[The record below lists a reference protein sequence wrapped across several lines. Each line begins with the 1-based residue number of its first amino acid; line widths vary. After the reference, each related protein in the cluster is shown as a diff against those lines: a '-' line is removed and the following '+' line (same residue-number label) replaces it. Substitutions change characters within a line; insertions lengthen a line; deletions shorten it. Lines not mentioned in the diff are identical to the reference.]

1 MMTVGIVVVSHSP
14 ELAAGTAALAREMA
28 ADSVEI
34 IPVGGDPH
42 GGLGTD
48 EGAVR
53 SALAHADSGEGVVVV
68 ADLGSSLLTVRQAL
82 ESRANNGVRL
92 ADAPIVEGAVA
103 AAVMSSAGRPL
114 DEVLSAAEET
124 RGANKL

>member
-1 MMTVGIVVVSHSP
+1 MAVGIVVVSHSP
-14 ELAAGTAALAREMA
+14 ELAAGTADLAREMA
-28 ADSVEI
+28 ADAVEI
-34 IPVGGDPH
+34 IAVGGDPH

-53 SALAHADSGEGVVVV
+53 SALGKADSGDGVVVV
-68 ADLGSSLLTVRQAL
+68 ADLGSSVLTVRQVL
-82 ESRANNGVRL
+82 ESRSNGGVRL

-114 DEVLSAAEET
+114 EEVLSAAEDA
-124 RGANKL
+124 RGAAKL

>member
-1 MMTVGIVVVSHSP
+1 MAVGIVVVSHSP
-14 ELAAGTAALAREMA
+14 ELAAGTAELAREMA
-28 ADSVEI
+28 ADAVEI
-34 IPVGGDPH
+34 IAVGGNPH

-53 SALAHADSGEGVVVV
+53 RALARANSGEGVVAV
-68 ADLGSSLLTVRQAL
+68 ADLGSSVLTVRQAL
-82 ESRANNGVRL
+82 ESRANGGVRL

-114 DEVLSAAEET
+114 EEVLSAAEDT
-124 RGANKL
+124 RGATKL